1 MNKNETTA
9 NPGSGEYFT
18 AVKPMES
25 GLCLI
30 AEQAQEVDNYA
41 SRRCLPRCCA
51 SRLFNSGLIEVM
63 RHSTCIGNCHHLHHW
78 CCPANAMKRTVDT
91 KSVMTSVA
99 EVFTSQ

>member
-41 SRRCLPRCCA
+41 SRRCLPR
-51 SRLFNSGLIEVM
+51 
-63 RHSTCIGNCHHLHHW
+63 
-78 CCPANAMKRTVDT
+78 
-91 KSVMTSVA
+91 
-99 EVFTSQ
+99 